1 MMMMAQQALRVNNAI
16 LKKNLPND
24 ASYNDDTEENAFGSN
39 RHTTQ

>member
-1 MMMMAQQALRVNNAI
+1 MMIMAQQALRVNNAA

-24 ASYNDDTEENAFGSN
+24 ASYNDTEENAFGSN